1 MKRTLNNIGAVNL
14 VSSESLEDVLEV
26 MNDDR
31 GEIID
36 KFNNIKKYYTDNGI
50 IRDAMYKKY
59 ENNFKKWRTR
69 LDKLIQEIQV
79 NHRIKKDEE
88 RQKRLL
94 RDFSVKKNKN
104 KRYKKLSGGNKL
116 EELKYKYIESLDS
129 LVETMNRIDTLFNDV
144 ENPIQHSEQLNDL
157 LNIMYLHQS
166 DIADNFHNIKEYYT
180 NNGIRHDANY
190 EKYEN
195 NFKKWRTAIDAYIQG
210 IQVRYRIKKDEERQK
225 RLLRDFSV
233 KKNKNKRCKKLSGGD
248 KLEEL
253 KYKYIES
260 INSFIENI
268 DRLDREDSTQYSE
281 QLKDILNI
289 MHLHRSDIADNFH
302 NIKEYYTDNGMI
314 HDENYKLCE
323 NNFKKWRTAIDKIIQ
338 ETQVNYRIKK
348 DEDRLLRDFSVKKK
362 KLIL

>member
-116 EELKYKYIESLDS
+116 EELKYKYIES
-129 LVETMNRIDTLFNDV
+129 
-144 ENPIQHSEQLNDL
+144 
-157 LNIMYLHQS
+157 
-166 DIADNFHNIKEYYT
+166 
-180 NNGIRHDANY
+180 
-190 EKYEN
+190 
-195 NFKKWRTAIDAYIQG
+195 
-210 IQVRYRIKKDEERQK
+210 
-225 RLLRDFSV
+225 
-233 KKNKNKRCKKLSGGD
+233 
-248 KLEEL
+248 
-253 KYKYIES
+253 

-348 DEDRLLRDFSVKKK
+348 DEERLLRDFSVKKK